1 MNNIDL
7 EDDNYSNNNLRFCD
21 LNLAI
26 QEELDNFKK
35 LKG

>member
-7 EDDNYSNNNLRFCD
+7 EDYNYSNYNLRFCD

-35 LKG
+35 LKE